1 MQWEQTEIE
10 ESQRE
15 EGSGGGTFLER
26 FCSFLMLFEVRLQV
40 VSRGKRKAGEKET
53 SEASGSRCVPHSCK
67 GTGLLH
73 AQLYAR
79 DWVPGSRHPGG
90 CKLMTV
96 RAGLSGQHLTKRQ
109 CSAGQGHALWT
120 ISVCFYLC
128 VVGVWGVPQHICG
141 GQRTSRSSWFSFF
154 LSSGL

>member
-1 MQWEQTEIE
+1 MRQGDAIGTEIE

-15 EGSGGGTFLER
+15 ERKLLEEKPSWGD
-26 FCSFLMLFEVRLQV
+26 FCSFLILFEVKLQV
-40 VSRGKRKAGEKET
+40 VSRGKRQERKKKNT

-79 DWVPGSRHPGG
+79 DWVPGSLHPGG
-90 CKLMTV
+90 RKLMTV

-109 CSAGQGHALWT
+109 CSAGQGQALWT
-120 ISVCFYLC
+120 IFVCFVC
-128 VVGVWGVPQHICG
+128 VW
-141 GQRTSRSSWFSFF
+141 
-154 LSSGL
+154 